1 MHDVLFIALIAGFLA
16 IDERA
21 GWQSLLGEPVFSAL
35 IVGVVTRQVHAAAI
49 TGVALQFIWFSIGA
63 ARGTRRPNIVV
74 GGAVGSGAACV
85 VLKQTGDPRVAFVVA
100 TGVFCG
106 LLAAEAGVVIAGAA
120 GELRGRWLARFQLPE
135 SPEEASRNLT
145 LVVVG
150 SALFVALVDAVSVL
164 VMLPVAVGLTDTL
177 TEKIPGIADGAR
189 LWLAVAPA
197 LAIATVLRAFGSRT
211 LGRYALLGLLV
222 AVGAAWLL

>member
-1 MHDVLFIALIAGFLA
+1 MHDVWLIALIGGLLA

-35 IVGVVTRQVHAAAI
+35 IVGVVTHQVHAAAI
-49 TGVALQFIWFSIGA
+49 AGVALQFIWLSIGA
-63 ARGTRRPNIVV
+63 ARGTRRPNVVV
-74 GGAVGSGAACV
+74 GGLVGSGAACI

-120 GELRGRWLARFQLPE
+120 GELRGRWLARFRLPD
-135 SPEEASRNLT
+135 SPEAASRNLT

-150 SALFVALVDAVSVL
+150 SVLFVALVDAISVL
-164 VMLPVAVGLTDTL
+164 GLLPIAVGLTDTL
-177 TEKIPGIADGAR
+177 TEKMPGIADGAR

-197 LAIATVLRAFGSRT
+197 LAIATVARAFGSRT

-222 AVGAAWLL
+222 AGAAVWLL